1 MAAAGDSVGGVLE
14 TAVSGIPAGVGEPW
28 FDTLEGI
35 LAHGLFSIPA
45 VKGVEF
51 GAGFAIADMTGS
63 EANDAFRWESGK
75 AVTVTNNNGGINGG
89 ITNGMPVLFRTAVK
103 PTPSIYKKQDTID
116 FQKGENKELV
126 IEGRHDPAII
136 HRARVVVD
144 AMTALVIG
152 DLLTGRMGTDYLRSN
167 V

>member
-1 MAAAGDSVGGVLE
+1 
-14 TAVSGIPAGVGEPW
+14 
-28 FDTLEGI
+28 
-35 LAHGLFSIPA
+35 
-45 VKGVEF
+45 
-51 GAGFAIADMTGS
+51 
-63 EANDAFRWESGK
+63 
-75 AVTVTNNNGGINGG
+75 
-89 ITNGMPVLFRTAVK
+89 MPVLFRTAVK

-152 DLLTGRMGTDYLRSN
+152 DLLTGRMGTDYLRIRTDRRKTGAQLLERNTWSDCRL
-167 V
+167 